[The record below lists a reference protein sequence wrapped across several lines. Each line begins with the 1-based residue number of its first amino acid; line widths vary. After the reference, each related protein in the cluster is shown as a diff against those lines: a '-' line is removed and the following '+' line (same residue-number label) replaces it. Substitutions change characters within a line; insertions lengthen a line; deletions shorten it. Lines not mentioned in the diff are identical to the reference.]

1 MNFRPEKADRSK
13 CLRRRDFNSLYNKHC
28 HKKIGGRSGAE
39 MFDKLEER
47 INEFME
53 SNEGGRIFFRFYIK
67 YQNSALILSIE
78 TPPMQRL
85 HLKVIDQLIFHK
97 KLNKI
102 QPRKYLPKCIETP

>member
-1 MNFRPEKADRSK
+1 
-13 CLRRRDFNSLYNKHC
+13 
-28 HKKIGGRSGAE
+28 

-102 QPRKYLPKCIETP
+102 QPRKYLPKCIEKKTEVQISPTFSYSYKKGSVYSLNFGK